1 MTLRKILLA
10 CVGHVDH
17 GKTTLLDQI
26 RRSTVAKREA
36 GGITQAVGVTIV
48 PIEVIKKIC
57 GKLLDALG
65 TEITV
70 PGLLCIDTPG
80 HAAFTSLRKRG
91 GSLADIAILVVDI
104 NEGFKPQTIES
115 IEILR
120 ANKVPFIVAANKVD
134 LLPGWQ
140 YDKSKMVLQ
149 NVAAMNHQEQGEF
162 EKKMYEIVG
171 QFSELDIQSERF
183 DRVEDYTKQIAIV
196 PVSAFTGQGI
206 PELLMV
212 LTGLAQKYL
221 EQNLHISTTGNA
233 KGTILEVKEEKGLGM
248 TIDTILYEGELSVG
262 DTLVIGGIDGAFSV
276 KVRALLEPAELAEMR
291 EKKSKFRNVKRVIA
305 ATGVKVAAPG
315 LDQAIAGMPIRSCS
329 GDKEEVSKLM
339 EEVQAE
345 VGEVISDD
353 LAEQGV
359 MIKADTIGGLEA
371 LRHLL
376 EEKDIAI
383 SSALLG
389 DVSKK
394 DLSTLESLKEKD
406 EFTGVLLGFNM
417 HVPSDVSEVIAS
429 KRLKVITHDVIY
441 KVIEEYEEFVD
452 GLKKEVE
459 MRQLSTLV
467 RPCKFFV
474 MPGYV
479 FRQSNPAICG
489 VEIEIGKIKVNDP
502 IMTMEGRSIS
512 RVKSMKEGKENVTV
526 AEQGKQVA
534 MAMDHV
540 TVGRQIDEND
550 FLFTDIPED
559 DYKRLK
565 KLRKY
570 LTGNE
575 VNVLREI
582 AELKRKDN
590 PVWGAG

>member
-1 MTLRKILLA
+1 
-10 CVGHVDH
+10 
-17 GKTTLLDQI
+17 
-26 RRSTVAKREA
+26 
-36 GGITQAVGVTIV
+36 
-48 PIEVIKKIC
+48 
-57 GKLLDALG
+57 
-65 TEITV
+65 
-70 PGLLCIDTPG
+70 
-80 HAAFTSLRKRG
+80 
-91 GSLADIAILVVDI
+91 
-104 NEGFKPQTIES
+104 
-115 IEILR
+115 
-120 ANKVPFIVAANKVD
+120 
-134 LLPGWQ
+134 
-140 YDKSKMVLQ
+140 
-149 NVAAMNHQEQGEF
+149 
-162 EKKMYEIVG
+162 
-171 QFSELDIQSERF
+171 
-183 DRVEDYTKQIAIV
+183 
-196 PVSAFTGQGI
+196 
-206 PELLMV
+206 
-212 LTGLAQKYL
+212 
-221 EQNLHISTTGNA
+221 
-233 KGTILEVKEEKGLGM
+233 
-248 TIDTILYEGELSVG
+248 
-262 DTLVIGGIDGAFSV
+262 DGAFSV

-512 RVKSMKEGKENVTV
+512 R
-526 AEQGKQVA
+526 
-534 MAMDHV
+534 
-540 TVGRQIDEND
+540 
-550 FLFTDIPED
+550 
-559 DYKRLK
+559 
-565 KLRKY
+565 
-570 LTGNE
+570 
-575 VNVLREI
+575 
-582 AELKRKDN
+582 
-590 PVWGAG
+590 